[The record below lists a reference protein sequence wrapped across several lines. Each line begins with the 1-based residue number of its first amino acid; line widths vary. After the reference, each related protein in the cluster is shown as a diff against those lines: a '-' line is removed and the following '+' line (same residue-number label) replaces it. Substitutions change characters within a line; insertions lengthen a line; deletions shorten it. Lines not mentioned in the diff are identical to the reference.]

1 MSEPSIATSADYADA
16 LIVARRAKH
25 WLFLILLLMLLVHI
39 AMFFVARYTNIF
51 PVATTAAKTT
61 ATTIPTTHPTRLTE
75 EIHYLTGITTFFGTI
90 LPPLMSMVLLLI
102 VHIMLVGRLIGVAR
116 VTSAYIWSLLLA
128 LLLFPWQAFLG
139 KVQFYSGDFRIPGV
153 LFTWEELVA
162 EARFG
167 TQPLELA
174 IVKWARFLVFPL
186 LTLIVLM
193 MVQAKSNR
201 GLRQALGESTP
212 DGLA

>member
-25 WLFLILLLMLLVHI
+25 WLFLILLLILLVH
-39 AMFFVARYTNIF
+39 MSLFFVARYTNVF
-51 PVATTAAKTT
+51 PSIAMSSTTV
-61 ATTIPTTHPTRLTE
+61 PTSQPTRVSE
-75 EIHYLTGITTFFGTI
+75 EFHYLTALTTFLGTI
-90 LPPLMSMVLLLI
+90 LPPVLALVLLII
-102 VHIMLVGRLIGVAR
+102 VNIMLVGRLIGVAR

-139 KVQFYSGDFRIPGV
+139 KVTFYSGDFRIPGV
-153 LFTWEELVA
+153 LYTWDELVQQ
-162 EARFG
+162 ARFP
-167 TQPLELA
+167 TQPIELA
-174 IVKWARFLVFPL
+174 IVKWSRFVVFPL

-193 MVQAKSNR
+193 MIQSKSNR

-212 DGLA
+212 EGIA

>member
-25 WLFLILLLMLLVHI
+25 WLFLILLLVLLVHLSL
-39 AMFFVARYTNIF
+39 FFVARYTTFF
-51 PVATTAAKTT
+51 PSASATA
-61 ATTIPTTHPTRLTE
+61 PTTQPARAME
-75 EIHYLTGITTFFGTI
+75 EFHYLTGVTTFLGTI
-90 LPPLMSMVLLLI
+90 LPPLLALVLLII
-102 VHIMLVGRLIGVAR
+102 VNIMLVGRLIGVAR
-116 VTSAYIWSLLLA
+116 VTSAYIWSLLLM

-139 KVQFYSGDFRIPGV
+139 KVTFYSGDFRIPGV

-162 EARFG
+162 QAHFP

-186 LTLIVLM
+186 LALILLM
-193 MVQAKSNR
+193 MVQSKSNR

-212 DGLA
+212 DGIA